1 MSRFTGIP
9 SIPEGVAGEW
19 QYTLLESM
27 KENIELLTGQRGERD
42 GSSKAIV
49 KSSITVRSTRSPS
62 FSGIT
67 ASGSGFSITPPN
79 QSTIEVASLE
89 DYQKL
94 VTDVRTLSEDVRNL
108 RETLDL
114 LISQL
119 RR

>member
-27 KENIELLTGQRGERD
+27 KENIELLTGLRGERD
-42 GSSKAIV
+42 RSSKAVV
-49 KSSITVRSTRSPS
+49 KSDLTIRSTPRPV
-62 FSGIT
+62 FSGVS

-94 VTDVRTLSEDVRNL
+94 LSDVRLLSEDVRNL
-108 RETLDL
+108 RAAVDL
-114 LISQL
+114 LITQL

>member
-27 KENIELLTGQRGERD
+27 KENIELLTGLRGERD
-42 GSSKAIV
+42 RSSKAVV
-49 KSSITVRSTRSPS
+49 KSDLTISSAPRPR
-62 FSGIT
+62 FSGVS
-67 ASGSGFSITPPN
+67 ASGGGFGLDLPGQP
-79 QSTIEVASLE
+79 QVQVASLD

-94 VTDVRTLSEDVRNL
+94 VNDVRLLSEDVRNL
-108 RETLDL
+108 QQALDL
-114 LISQL
+114 LIRQL